1 MTDHP
6 ITRSTDS
13 PILTSLQSFILRT
26 IHRHGPQSDMG
37 LWHNSAKH
45 ESLKAIIVAVGIL
58 ADENFIE
65 RTPTH
70 KIPQR
75 YSVPTGSPR
84 GSMQWWQLT
93 QKGQQHIAALG
104 AADAACNAAQQQ
116 EVTPWI

>member
-1 MTDHP
+1 MTP
-6 ITRSTDS
+6 ELKANGQE
-13 PILTSLQSFILRT
+13 LTALQLFILLT

-37 LWHNSAKH
+37 LWHNSSKH
-45 ESLKAIIVAVGIL
+45 ESLKAVIVAVGIL

-70 KIPQR
+70 KAPHGHPASAGPYAPSHGVQ
-75 YSVPTGSPR
+75 Y
-84 GSMQWWQLT
+84 WQLT
-93 QKGQQHIAALG
+93 EKGQQHIAALG